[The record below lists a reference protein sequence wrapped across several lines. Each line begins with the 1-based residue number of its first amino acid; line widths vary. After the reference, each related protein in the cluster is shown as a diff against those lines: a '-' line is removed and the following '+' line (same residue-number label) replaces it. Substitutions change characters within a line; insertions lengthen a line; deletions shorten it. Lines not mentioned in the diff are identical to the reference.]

1 MSIESIVACRLN
13 NNSYTL
19 WRWGMDIN
27 VEAIQGWFSL
37 YAPNII
43 GAILIFIVG
52 KWLSHRIAN
61 LLSRIMERRNVDL
74 ALVHFLT
81 NLIYYTLLVLVVV
94 AAAGRLG
101 INTTSFLTIIGAA
114 GLAVGL
120 ALKDS
125 LSNFAAGVMLVLFKP
140 FTIGDVVS
148 AAGITAKVEKITIF
162 NTLFCSA
169 DNQLIIVPNNKIISD
184 IITNINAKDTRRI
197 DLTVGISY
205 SDDMANTK
213 EILEQ
218 LARDDDRILQDP
230 APTVAVAELADSS
243 VNLVFRPWVKT
254 ADYWAVRF
262 DLTEKIKNRLDEAGI
277 SIPFPQQDVH
287 LFVEKEEAAEVMQ

>member
-1 MSIESIVACRLN
+1 MN
-13 NNSYTL
+13 
-19 WRWGMDIN
+19 IN
-27 VEAIQGWFSL
+27 VDAVWSWISVYSL
-37 YAPNII
+37 NII

-52 KWLSHRIAN
+52 KWLARRISN
-61 LLSRIMERRNVDL
+61 LLLKLLKKNNIDP
-74 ALVHFLT
+74 ALVSFLG
-81 NLIYYTLLVLVVV
+81 NLTYYALIVLVVV

-101 INTTSFLTIIGAA
+101 INTTSFLTVIGAA

-125 LSNFAAGVMLVLFKP
+125 LSNFAAGVMLVLFRP

-148 AAGITAKVEKITIF
+148 TAGITAKVEKITIF
-162 NTLFCSA
+162 NTLFCSP

-184 IITNINAKDTRRI
+184 IITNINAKDTRRV

-205 SDDMANTK
+205 SDDIAKTK
-213 EILEQ
+213 EILAR
-218 LARDDDRILQDP
+218 LAKEDSRILADP
-230 APTVAVAELADSS
+230 APTIAVAELADSS

-254 ADYWAVRF
+254 EDYWDVRF
-262 DLTEKIKNRLDEAGI
+262 ELTEKIKNTLDEAGI

-287 LFVEKEEAAEVMQ
+287 LFVEKEEAAQVM

>member
-1 MSIESIVACRLN
+1 MN
-13 NNSYTL
+13 
-19 WRWGMDIN
+19 IN
-27 VEAIQGWFSL
+27 VDAVWSWVSAYSI
-37 YAPNII
+37 NII

-52 KWLSHRIAN
+52 KWLARRITN
-61 LLSRIMERRNVDL
+61 LLTKLLEKNNVEQT
-74 ALVHFLT
+74 LVNFMT

-125 LSNFAAGVMLVLFKP
+125 LSNFAAGVMLVLFRP

-148 AAGITAKVEKITIF
+148 TAGITAKVEKITIF
-162 NTLFCSA
+162 NTLFCSP

-205 SDDMANTK
+205 SDDMAKTK
-213 EILEQ
+213 QILER
-218 LARDDDRILQDP
+218 LAQEDSRVLTEP
-230 APTVAVAELADSS
+230 APTIAVAELADSS
-243 VNLVFRPWVKT
+243 VNLVYRPWVKT
-254 ADYWAVRF
+254 GDYWDVRF
-262 DLTEKIKNRLDEAGI
+262 DLTEKIKNSLDEAGI
-277 SIPFPQQDVH
+277 SIPFPQQDIH
-287 LFVEKEEAAEVMQ
+287 LFVEKEETAQAT

>member
-1 MSIESIVACRLN
+1 MRMN
-13 NNSYTL
+13 F
-19 WRWGMDIN
+19 N
-27 VEAIQGWFSL
+27 VEAFWDWFSDYSL
-37 YAPNII
+37 NII
-43 GAILIFIVG
+43 GAILIFLVG
-52 KWLSHRIAN
+52 KWLARRISN
-61 LLSRIMERRNVDL
+61 LLAKLLERNNIDL
-74 ALVHFLT
+74 TLVHFLT
-81 NLIYYTLLVLVVV
+81 NLTYYSLIVLVVV

-125 LSNFAAGVMLVLFKP
+125 LSNFAAGVMLVLFRP

-148 AAGITAKVEKITIF
+148 TAGITAKVEKITIF
-162 NTLFCSA
+162 NTLFCSP

-184 IITNINAKDTRRI
+184 IITNITAKDTRRI

-205 SDDMANTK
+205 SDDMAKTK
-213 EILEQ
+213 DILIR
-218 LARDDDRILQDP
+218 LAKEESRILADP

-254 ADYWAVRF
+254 AEYWDVRF
-262 DLTEKIKNRLDEAGI
+262 DLTERIKNRLDEAGI

-287 LFVEKEEAAEVMQ
+287 LFVEKQESAQPM

>member
-1 MSIESIVACRLN
+1 
-13 NNSYTL
+13 
-19 WRWGMDIN
+19 MDIN
-27 VEAIQGWFSL
+27 VDVVWSWVSVYSL
-37 YAPNII
+37 NII

-52 KWLSHRIAN
+52 KWVARRISN
-61 LLSRIMERRNVDL
+61 LLARLLGKHDFDP
-74 ALVHFLT
+74 ALVSFLT
-81 NLIYYTLLVLVVV
+81 NMSYYALIVLVVV

-101 INTTSFLTIIGAA
+101 INTASFLTVIGAA

-125 LSNFAAGVMLVLFKP
+125 LSNFAAGVMLVLFRP

-148 AAGITAKVEKITIF
+148 TAGITAKVEKITIF
-162 NTLFCSA
+162 NTLFCSP

-184 IITNINAKDTRRI
+184 IITNINAKDTRRV

-205 SDDMANTK
+205 SDDMTKTK
-213 EILEQ
+213 EILDR
-218 LARDDDRILQDP
+218 LAKEDSRILADP
-230 APTVAVAELADSS
+230 APTIAVAELADSS

-254 ADYWAVRF
+254 ADYWNVRF

-277 SIPFPQQDVH
+277 SIPFPQRDVH
-287 LFVEKEEAAEVMQ
+287 LFVEKEEAVQVM

>member
-1 MSIESIVACRLN
+1 MN
-13 NNSYTL
+13 
-19 WRWGMDIN
+19 IN
-27 VEAIQGWFSL
+27 VEAVWAWVSAYSL
-37 YAPNII
+37 NII

-52 KWLSHRIAN
+52 KWLARRIAK
-61 LLSRIMERRNVDL
+61 LLSKLLEKNNVDL
-74 ALVHFLT
+74 TLVNFMSNLT
-81 NLIYYTLLVLVVV
+81 YYTLIVLVVV

-125 LSNFAAGVMLVLFKP
+125 LSNFAAGVMLVLFRP

-148 AAGITAKVEKITIF
+148 TAGITAKVEKITIF
-162 NTLFCSA
+162 NTLFCSP

-184 IITNINAKDTRRI
+184 IITNINAKDTRRV

-205 SDDMANTK
+205 SDDISKTK
-213 EILEQ
+213 EILAR
-218 LARDDDRILQDP
+218 LAKEDSRILADP
-230 APTVAVAELADSS
+230 APTIAVAALADSS

-254 ADYWAVRF
+254 EDYWDVRF
-262 DLTEKIKNRLDEAGI
+262 ELTEKIKNTLDEAGI

-287 LFVEKEEAAEVMQ
+287 LFVEKEEAAQVM

>member
-1 MSIESIVACRLN
+1 MRMN
-13 NNSYTL
+13 F
-19 WRWGMDIN
+19 N
-27 VEAIQGWFSL
+27 VEAFWDWVSMYSL
-37 YAPNII
+37 NII
-43 GAILIFIVG
+43 GAILIFLVG
-52 KWLSHRIAN
+52 KWLARRIAN
-61 LLSRIMERRNVDL
+61 LLAKLLERNKIDL

-81 NLIYYTLLVLVVV
+81 NLTYYSLIVLVVV

-125 LSNFAAGVMLVLFKP
+125 LSNFAAGVMLVLFRP

-148 AAGITAKVEKITIF
+148 TAGITAKVEKITIF
-162 NTLFCSA
+162 NTQFCSP
-169 DNQLIIVPNNKIISD
+169 DNQLIIVPNNTIISD
-184 IITNINAKDTRRI
+184 IITNITAKDTRRI

-205 SDDMANTK
+205 SDDMAKTK
-213 EILEQ
+213 DILEK
-218 LARDDDRILQDP
+218 LAKEDNRILTDP

-243 VNLVFRPWVKT
+243 VNLVFRPWVRT
-254 ADYWAVRF
+254 EDYWDVRF
-262 DLTEKIKNRLDEAGI
+262 GLTERIKNSLDEAGI

-287 LFVEKEEAAEVMQ
+287 LFVEKQEATQSM

>member
-1 MSIESIVACRLN
+1 
-13 NNSYTL
+13 
-19 WRWGMDIN
+19 MDIN
-27 VEAIQGWFSL
+27 VDAIQAWFSL
-37 YAPNII
+37 YALNII

-52 KWLSHRIAN
+52 KWLSRRIAR
-61 LLSRIMERRNVDL
+61 LLTKVMERNNVD
-74 ALVHFLT
+74 ATLVSFLT
-81 NLIYYTLLVLVVV
+81 NLTYYTLLVLVVV
-94 AAAGRLG
+94 AAANRLG

-125 LSNFAAGVMLVLFKP
+125 LSNFAAGVMLVLFRP

-148 AAGITAKVEKITIF
+148 AAGVTAKVEKITIF
-162 NTLFCSA
+162 NTLFCTA

-205 SDDMANTK
+205 SDDMAQTK
-213 EILEQ
+213 EILAR
-218 LARDDDRILQDP
+218 LAQEDARVLKDP
-230 APTVAVAELADSS
+230 APTIAVAELADSS

-254 ADYWAVRF
+254 VDYWNVRF
-262 DLTEKIKNRLDEAGI
+262 DLTENIKNALDEAGI

-287 LFVEKEEAAEVMQ
+287 LFVEKEETAQVM

>member
-1 MSIESIVACRLN
+1 MK
-13 NNSYTL
+13 
-19 WRWGMDIN
+19 IN
-27 VEAIQGWFSL
+27 PEAVWVWITAYSV
-37 YAPNII
+37 NII

-52 KWLSHRIAN
+52 KWLARWITN
-61 LLSRIMERRNVDL
+61 LLSKLLKKKNVEPT
-74 ALVHFLT
+74 LVNFLT
-81 NLIYYTLLVLVVV
+81 SLFYYTLIVLVVV

-125 LSNFAAGVMLVLFKP
+125 LSNFAAGVMLVLFRP
-140 FTIGDVVS
+140 FAIGDVVS
-148 AAGITAKVEKITIF
+148 TAGITAKVEKITIF
-162 NTLFCSA
+162 NTLFCSP

-197 DLTVGISY
+197 DLVVGISY
-205 SDDMANTK
+205 SDDIAQTRN
-213 EILEQ
+213 ILKG
-218 LARDDDRILQDP
+218 LAEADSRILTDP
-230 APTVAVAELADSS
+230 APTIAVAELADSS

-254 ADYWAVRF
+254 GDYWDVRF
-262 DLTEKIKNRLDEAGI
+262 DLTEKIKNSLDEAGI

-287 LFVEKEEAAEVMQ
+287 LFVEKKEAAEAV

>member
-1 MSIESIVACRLN
+1 MN
-13 NNSYTL
+13 
-19 WRWGMDIN
+19 IN
-27 VEAIQGWFSL
+27 FDAVWVWLSAYSL
-37 YAPNII
+37 NII

-52 KWLSHRIAN
+52 KWLSRRIAN
-61 LLSRIMERRNVDL
+61 ILAKILAKNKVEQTLVNFLSN
-74 ALVHFLT
+74 LT
-81 NLIYYTLLVLVVV
+81 YYTLIVLVVV

-125 LSNFAAGVMLVLFKP
+125 LSNFAAGVMLVLFRP
-140 FTIGDVVS
+140 FAIGDVVS
-148 AAGITAKVEKITIF
+148 VAGITAKVESINIF
-162 NTLFCSA
+162 NTHFCSP

-197 DLTVGISY
+197 DLIVGISY
-205 SDDMANTK
+205 SDDMAKTR
-213 EILEQ
+213 EILAG
-218 LARDDDRILQDP
+218 LAKEDSRILTDP
-230 APTVAVAELADSS
+230 APTIAVAELADSS

-254 ADYWAVRF
+254 ADYWDVRF
-262 DLTEKIKNRLDEAGI
+262 ALTEKTKNALDAAGI

-287 LFVEKEEAAEVMQ
+287 LFVEKEEAVKVM